1 MAESSETKRL
11 WRTTA
16 IVAVVGLVVL
26 VLLGWL
32 AVRMYND
39 RLNQRVISSNEAA
52 ALAALEGIQAAEQ
65 LYFESHGEYATFPQL
80 VEAGVFQ
87 APTKTDVLVSEGY
100 SFTIRVTPK
109 TDTQGPAYGVNADP
123 LRSGGRD
130 ATGRRHF
137 FVSSEVTGVRYN
149 EERPATAADKP
160 RQNVQ
165 EY

>member
-11 WRTTA
+11 WITTA
-16 IVAVVGLVVL
+16 IVVVVGLVVL
-26 VLLGWL
+26 VLLVLLWF
-32 AVRMYND
+32 RIRD
-39 RLNQRVISSNEAA
+39 ERINQKVISANEAA
-52 ALAALEGIQAAEQ
+52 ALAALESIKAAEQ

-100 SFTIRVTPK
+100 RFTIRVTPK